1 MKKFQI
7 KDKIILITGVEG
19 QLGNAFTNFLLSCG
33 AKVIGI
39 DIKKTSSIVDENYY
53 YIKADITKVDELKNS
68 LIELQKNFYLP
79 NVLINNAAI
88 DTPPGSQKLDTG
100 YFEDF
105 SEDIMK
111 KVIDVNIFG
120 LLNCCKIFGASIKK
134 NYSNGSIINISS
146 IYGIVSPDQSIY
158 DYKREKGEI
167 FFKPISYSATKGS
180 LFNITRYLSTYWAK
194 DNIRVN
200 TLSFAGVFNNQD
212 ENFLKNYCSRIPLG
226 RMANPEDYFGPLYFL
241 CSEMSSYVTGAN
253 IVADGG
259 WTAI

>member
-7 KDKIILITGVEG
+7 KNKVILITGSEG
-19 QLGNAFTNFLLSCG
+19 QLGNAFTNFLLGCG

-39 DIKKTSSIVDENYY
+39 DIKKNSLVNDKNYY
-53 YIKADITKVDELKNS
+53 YINADITNINELEDSLVELK
-68 LIELQKNFYLP
+68 KNFYLP

-88 DTPPGSQKLDTG
+88 DTPPGSKKLDTG
-100 YFEDF
+100 HFEDF

-120 LLNCCKIFGASIKK
+120 LLNCCKVFGAAVKK
-134 NYSNGSIINISS
+134 NYNKGSIINISS

-158 DYKREKGEI
+158 DYRREKGEI

-180 LFNITRYLSTYWAK
+180 IFNITRYLSTYWAK

-200 TLSFAGVFNNQD
+200 TLSLAGVFNNQD
-212 ENFLKNYCSRIPLG
+212 EIFLKNYCSRIPFG

-241 CSEMSSYVTGAN
+241 CSEMSCYVTGAN